1 MPDAASAIDWPAV
14 HAEALDVLV
23 RYLRI
28 DTSNPPGREA
38 RAARFLGGLL
48 EAEGIACEYVATA
61 PEREFVVARLRGD
74 GSKRALLLGNHT
86 DVVPVEAAY
95 WDVPPFG
102 GVVRDGRIYGRGAI
116 DMKGTG
122 VMQLFALLLAHRR
135 RLPLTRDLVFLAVP
149 DEEVGS
155 DDGMAWVVANR
166 PDLLDVDF
174 ALNEGASGM
183 ADFGGESARLFA
195 VALTEK
201 EMCPLRLT
209 TVGTPGH
216 ASRPHA
222 DNSAVR
228 LAETLAK
235 LARWDRPLTLAG
247 GARDY
252 LERLRAGGLLASLD
266 DRATIERLLRASPDT
281 QAAFQDTLNV
291 TMVNVGIKSNVIPAK
306 SEAIVDCR
314 LVPGQTP
321 EAWRA
326 EVERYIDDP
335 RVDVSFLWNRPSTR
349 PAVSTWDTELAVA
362 IETVV
367 REAFEDAIV
376 VPGLSTVGTD
386 NRFLRPLGIPSYG
399 FIPCLLSQAER
410 DGFHA
415 NNEFLTVDNLN
426 MGVELMY
433 EIVRRVCT

>member
-1 MPDAASAIDWPAV
+1 MPDAPPEIDWPAV

-23 RYLRI
+23 RYLQI

-38 RAARFLGGLL
+38 PAARFLGSLL
-48 EAEGIACEYVATA
+48 EAAGIECEYVATA
-61 PEREFVVARLRGD
+61 PERELVVALLRGD

-86 DVVPVEAAY
+86 DVVPVEAEY
-95 WDVPPFG
+95 WDAPPFG

-122 VMQLFALLLAHRR
+122 VMQLFAMLLARR
-135 RLPLTRDLVFLAVP
+135 AGLPLRRDIVFLAVP

-155 DDGMAWVVANR
+155 DYGMAWVVANR
-166 PDLLDVDF
+166 PDLLDVEF

-183 ADFGGESARLFA
+183 ADFGGEEARLFA

-235 LARWDRPLTLAG
+235 LARWDRSLTLG
-247 GARDY
+247 EGARDY
-252 LERLRAGGLLASLD
+252 LERLHAGGMIASLD

-281 QAAFQDTLNV
+281 QAAFQNTLNV

-326 EVERYIDDP
+326 EVERYIDDA
-335 RVDVSFLWNRPSTR
+335 RVEVSFVSNRPATR
-349 PAVSTWDTELAVA
+349 PAVSTWDTELAVV
-362 IETVV
+362 IEAVV
-367 REAFEDAIV
+367 REAFEDAVV

-386 NRFLRPLGIPSYG
+386 NRFLRPLGITSYG